1 MIFIRIEHDPDALE
15 ESPDSFGLPL
25 FPRATAY
32 SLGVFCLSRL
42 NYSRAPLSPGS
53 RAWKWKRTSGV
64 LQPGPALLR
73 AHPTWCFFAQ
83 HLHVHAHLPR
93 RPGLW
98 LPPAAPSLPHRR
110 ALRRIRTQR
119 AGSGRQ
125 HEDGGTT
132 EKSIPFFFLLFLCVI
147 CSYYWLKL
155 ICFSQDT
162 GLSES
167 MEIDHNSS
175 AHFDEVNND

>member
-119 AGSGRQ
+119 AGSGWQ

-132 EKSIPFFFLLFLCVI
+132 EKSIPFFFSSVSVCYLFILLTKTDLFFTGHWSVRVHGDW
-147 CSYYWLKL
+147 SQLKCTL
-155 ICFSQDT
+155 WW
-162 GLSES
+162 GK
-167 MEIDHNSS
+167 
-175 AHFDEVNND
+175 